1 MKPPSISNF
10 TRIFRIHLTTNS
22 MERLS
27 KQTAMQAMEIYRS
40 AIDRP
45 EAIRVSKTGKIEIA
59 SGITILFNRFAQA
72 INPKRNINHTTTYWH
87 EKARDVIFQK
97 LIAEVALVTDTVSQE
112 DSLALYDAVLKRIN
126 NTESGDKN
134 VNWLDQLP
142 GEIAALDKKENTGS
156 LSAAIKKIYLLNKPE
171 NAALYPYV
179 RNQLRTGKKFDEALH
194 IGLTNFLIKEHGM
207 QPNSA
212 KNAAKT
218 MQHMMIN
225 YDSPVKESLF
235 IASRAGQMALN
246 NELNDKKLSPLSL
259 AYLQIHHRLS
269 LEESVSIFRTVQ
281 AENQTIADAR
291 EKISVMQIYKVAFD
305 EADAIVSMAE
315 SLENNTPKELSKA
328 QRIEIAWLRL
338 HSNKDPEQAKLISLQ
353 AGRIHGRIPPNRETQ
368 LNAANTEI
376 HHEIAAA
383 MSEATPAGW
392 PDEWELMPDGSRR
405 LKNTANFATQFMD
418 FFQGSLSDCKID
430 QARGLSDKFITDVG
444 RSNFKFGSGDT
455 SVIVTTD
462 PIKAIA
468 AFEAFAPDTMVRQ
481 TLSKALFQAGGN
493 GLEFAMGLGLA
504 APGKKH
510 FSILSLAP
518 ENEKMNASS
527 DYWISLQHTEDGKVR
542 IGYTLYMKH
551 FTLMDTNTG
560 DQLPINSRYN
570 SSTPATDKDYT
581 ARAMALIEFDY
592 AQLSKGILEPKW
604 VRPPELRLTIE
615 LDQENLMKRMAK
627 NRF

>member
-1 MKPPSISNF
+1 
-10 TRIFRIHLTTNS
+10 
-22 MERLS
+22 MERFS
-27 KQTAMQAMEIYRS
+27 KQTAMQAMKIYQS
-40 AIDRP
+40 AVDRP
-45 EAIRVSKTGKIEIA
+45 EALRVTKTGKIELV
-59 SGITILFNRFAQA
+59 SGVTVLFNRFART
-72 INPKRNINHTTTYWH
+72 INPNKNINDETTQWH
-87 EKARDVIFQK
+87 EKARNAIFQK
-97 LIAEVALVTDTVSQE
+97 LITEVALVTNTVSRKDCQALH
-112 DSLALYDAVLKRIN
+112 LALKRITDTN
-126 NTESGDKN
+126 SGDTN
-134 VNWLDQLP
+134 VNWLDQLTR
-142 GEIAALDKKENTGS
+142 EIAALDEKENIGS
-156 LSAAIKKIYLLNKPE
+156 LSAAIKNISQLNKPE

-179 RNQLRTGKKFDEALH
+179 RKQLRKNDNFSEALKG
-194 IGLTNFLIKEHGM
+194 GLTKFLEKEHGM
-207 QPNSA
+207 PSISA
-212 KNAAKT
+212 ENAANT
-218 MQHMMIN
+218 MHHLMLT
-225 YDSPVKESLF
+225 YDSSVKESFF
-235 IASRAGQMALN
+235 ITSRAGQMVLGK
-246 NELNDKKLSPLSL
+246 ELNEQNLLPLPL
-259 AYLQIHHRLS
+259 AYLQIHHGITLT
-269 LEESVSIFRTVQ
+269 EAIDIYKTVQ
-281 AENQTIADAR
+281 SENQTIAGAR
-291 EKISVMQIYKVAFD
+291 EKISVMQVYNVAFD
-305 EADAIVSMAE
+305 EADAIVSFAE
-315 SLENNTPKELSKA
+315 SLESPTPKELSKA

-338 HSNKDPEQAKLISLQ
+338 HSDKDPEQAKLISLQ

-376 HHEIAAA
+376 NHEIAAA
-383 MSEATPAGW
+383 MSEALPAGW

-418 FFQGSLSDCKID
+418 FFQGSLSYCKINEK
-430 QARGLSDKFITDVG
+430 RGLSDKFITDVG

-468 AFEAFAPDTMVRQ
+468 AFEAFAPDPMARQ

-527 DYWISLQHTEDGKVR
+527 DYWMSLQHTEDGKVR

-551 FTLMDTNTG
+551 FTLMDTTTG

-592 AQLSKGILEPKW
+592 AQLSKEILEPKW
-604 VRPPELRLTIE
+604 VCPPELRLTIE
-615 LDQENLMKRMAK
+615 PDYETLMKKMFENKLNMTA
-627 NRF
+627 